1 MSYEDANESEAKS
14 FSASNSESGRSE
26 ISASGTLTS
35 GGGDSGSASVTASVN
50 RSLNQSLDLST
61 IENLE
66 FDSQATGNN
75 NNNNKNN
82 DRNKIDFLK
91 DPVKTMTYGRRIALH
106 LSRRYAWYN
115 PQLRVY
121 SQVNPNEIDDDEDI
135 DIEGAN
141 GKTKGKPSIEAGWAY
156 FEHITLPRHKYV
168 TKKKKR
174 KLVDGDVKADVNA
187 DGNADVNADGDEGAR
202 QELEPEAS
210 GSFDSLSRGFR
221 QSLSKILK
229 GDHSC
234 DVAVP
239 GENDYETTLYS
250 PITTPLSQ
258 LGDFGLGMGLYF
270 ATLRYC
276 GLLLVIAGLMNIPNF
291 IYFSSDAYSEGQEN
305 VRLTLQGSAVCTVQE
320 WVPCPGCEDHQFSEG
335 RFLRGFYLDD
345 NNNNSTLPFALK
357 NKCDGATIAAGMVN
371 FATTALVMVGMIL
384 MRIYLSRQ
392 EVAFDEDEQTAQ
404 DYSIV
409 VRNPPHDAVE
419 PEDWINFFQS
429 NFHGVHIN
437 CCTVGIDNDTLICA
451 LVKRRELMGAINDSL
466 PDEEEISNQDDLKKV
481 AEQIESERNCI
492 KKIGSWIFGGIPE
505 KYKKLVVLNEKILE
519 LSKEK
524 FRASSVFI
532 TFESEAAQ
540 RLVLERMNVSH
551 WDAHNQNVHAIGDR
565 NLLFRGNHVC
575 LVEEPAE
582 PSTIRWQDLHTTKL
596 EQAVKFVSTG
606 FALGLLLVSY
616 FIVLEAR
623 KVDASFSA
631 IIIAISNSIFP
642 TIAKLLSSF
651 EKHANE
657 ERRQVWLYFKI
668 AIFRCVNAAILV
680 YITSPFDSRIMNG
693 DESLLSS
700 VYKVFFAEIVT
711 SSGLQILDLGENF
724 KRHILAPRAKTQE
737 QLNLS
742 MRGSETLL
750 AERYTNMTKLVFM
763 AVFYCPLYPGVLFL
777 CAVALL
783 VNFYVDKFS
792 LMRTWSRRA
801 GKLGR

>member
-1 MSYEDANESEAKS
+1 MSYEDANESEANS

-35 GGGDSGSASVTASVN
+35 GGGDSGSASVTASIN

-66 FDSQATGNN
+66 FDSQETKNN
-75 NNNNKNN
+75 NNRQRNSSNNERSNN
-82 DRNKIDFLK
+82 NWNSNKIDFLK

-115 PQLRVY
+115 PQLRLY
-121 SQVNPNEIDDDEDI
+121 SQVKTDEDI
-135 DIEGAN
+135 EDLN
-141 GKTKGKPSIEAGWAY
+141 GKSKGKPSIEAGWVY

-168 TKKKKR
+168 TINA
-174 KLVDGDVKADVNA
+174 DGDA
-187 DGNADVNADGDEGAR
+187 DGNANANGE
-202 QELEPEAS
+202 E
-210 GSFDSLSRGFR
+210 GSFRK
-221 QSLSKILK
+221 SLSKILK

-320 WVPCPGCEDHQFSEG
+320 WVPCPGCEDRQFSEG
-335 RFLRGFYLDD
+335 RFLKGCYLDD
-345 NNNNSTLPFALK
+345 NNNNCTLPFALK

-451 LVKRRELMGAINDSL
+451 LVKRRELIGAINDSL

-519 LSKEK
+519 LSKET

-565 NLLFRGNHVC
+565 NLLFGGNHVC

-724 KRHILAPRAKTQE
+724 KRHILAPRAKTQV